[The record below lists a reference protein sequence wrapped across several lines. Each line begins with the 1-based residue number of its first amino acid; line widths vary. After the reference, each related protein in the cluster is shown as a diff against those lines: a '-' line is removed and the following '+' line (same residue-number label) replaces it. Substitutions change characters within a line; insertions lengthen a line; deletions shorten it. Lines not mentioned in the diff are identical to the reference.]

1 MNLPGENWRKQLAA
15 WAIPNEILN
24 QAEESPWIH
33 PPALFEIPEI
43 ITDTQSHQIAREVLF
58 DESSVLDIGC
68 GGGIAAFAL
77 VPPATFVFGVDHQPE
92 MLEMFTNNAQNRQVN
107 SEVAL
112 GNWPE
117 VASKTPNADV
127 VTAHHVL
134 YNVAQ
139 VEDFLLKMNEHALK
153 RVVIEIPTKHP
164 LSNMSELWRH
174 FWKLERPVSPSYSN
188 LVEVIS
194 EMGFEPK
201 FKVWSG
207 EMRSESSIE
216 QAAEFMRIRLCL
228 PKNRF
233 SDVKE
238 FLEAQTK
245 QSIRELATI
254 WWDKK

>member
-1 MNLPGENWRKQLAA
+1 LILSGENWRKQLAA
-15 WAIPNEILN
+15 WAIPKEILD

-43 ITDTQSHQIAREVLF
+43 ISDTPSHQIAREVLS
-58 DESSVLDIGC
+58 ENSSVLDIGC

-77 VPPATFVFGVDHQPE
+77 VPPASFVFGVDHQPE
-92 MLEMFTNNAQNRQVN
+92 MLEMFTKNAQDRQVK
-107 SEVAL
+107 SDVAL
-112 GNWPE
+112 GFWPE
-117 VASKTPNADV
+117 VASQTPLADV

-134 YNVAQ
+134 YNVPQ
-139 VEDFLLKMNEHALK
+139 VESFLQNMNEHALK

-174 FWKLERPVSPSYSN
+174 FWRLERPDSPDYSN
-188 LVEVIS
+188 LLEVVT

-207 EMRSESSIE
+207 EMRSETNIE

-228 PKNRF
+228 PKSRV

-238 FLEAQTK
+238 FLQAQPK
-245 QSIRELATI
+245 QSKRELATI

>member
-1 MNLPGENWRKQLAA
+1 MSGENWRKQLAA
-15 WAIPNEILN
+15 WAIPKEILD
-24 QAEESPWIH
+24 QADESPWIH

-43 ITDTQSHQIAREVLF
+43 ISDTPSHQIAREVLS
-58 DESSVLDIGC
+58 EKSSILDIGC

-77 VPPATFVFGVDHQPE
+77 VPPASFVFGVDHQPE
-92 MLEMFTNNAQNRQVN
+92 MLEMFTKNAQDRQVK
-107 SEVAL
+107 SDVAL
-112 GNWPE
+112 GFWPE
-117 VASKTPNADV
+117 VASQTPVADV

-134 YNVAQ
+134 YNVPQ
-139 VEDFLLKMNEHALK
+139 VEDFLQNMNEHALK

-174 FWKLERPVSPSYSN
+174 FWKLERPDSPSYSN
-188 LVEVIS
+188 LVDVIT
-194 EMGFEPK
+194 EMGYEPN

-228 PKNRF
+228 PKSRL

-238 FLEAQTK
+238 FLQAQPKKST
-245 QSIRELATI
+245 RELATV